1 MVLIWY
7 QVLDIMSSRCY
18 IGIDMT
24 LVNRFNLRLPDNL
37 RGAVDKRAETHLRS
51 VNNEIV
57 VLLKLGLVNEVEES
71 KALSNADKF
80 IARAKRGK
88 RLKRSS

>member
-1 MVLIWY
+1 
-7 QVLDIMSSRCY
+7 
-18 IGIDMT
+18 MT

-37 RGAVDKRAETHLRS
+37 RGAVKERAETHLRS

-71 KALSNADKF
+71 KALSNADRF
-80 IARAKRGK
+80 IARTKRAKRAK
-88 RLKRSS
+88 NDV